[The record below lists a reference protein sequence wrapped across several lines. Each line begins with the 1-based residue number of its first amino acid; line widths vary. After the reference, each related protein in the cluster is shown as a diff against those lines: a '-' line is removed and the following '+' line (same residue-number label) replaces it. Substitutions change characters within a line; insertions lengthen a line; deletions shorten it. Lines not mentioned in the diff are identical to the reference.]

1 MRKKQVLFL
10 GAAMLLTA
18 CAKNPAGVSEG
29 TDSQNPSEK
38 QESVLTK
45 SVSDNDVPAQDA
57 SDKQKHGK
65 NVSDNNVEANAGTS
79 EASDAEKDPESEES
93 SLEEM
98 TTDTDREMEKEST
111 AAHKKTT
118 EGTDV
123 TTKNAADQSS
133 VNKTTVDEATAEGQS
148 QHLSAK
154 ASSADSGSAMT
165 SATTKSKGDRKES
178 TTASSAAAPTTA
190 ASTASTTAAQK
201 ATAAPTMAAPTTAA
215 PTTAAPTT
223 AVPTTAAPTTAAPT
237 TAAPT
242 TAAPTAA
249 AKTLVSLECTYAE
262 TAYTGDT
269 FDKNKLTVKAV
280 YSDGTSEKVQGWSCN
295 SFVFQQGVNNLTI
308 EYGYFTQYTYLMAVD
323 RPAVASSST
332 FTNGHHVYVQ
342 DYDTLGKKHYQEYIS
357 EINKQLQQVNGY
369 RQAVGAPALVLDQ
382 TLCNVAGYRIAE
394 MELESFYSHT
404 HVIGGT
410 DTGVLCMS
418 EVAPLYGTTAL
429 AENISKGTGAISV
442 NALGSMFADAFYN
455 SEKHRAN
462 MENAAYTKIG
472 IAISYD
478 GNTFRCVQVFQ

>member
-1 MRKKQVLFL
+1 
-10 GAAMLLTA
+10 
-18 CAKNPAGVSEG
+18 
-29 TDSQNPSEK
+29 
-38 QESVLTK
+38 
-45 SVSDNDVPAQDA
+45 
-57 SDKQKHGK
+57 
-65 NVSDNNVEANAGTS
+65 
-79 EASDAEKDPESEES
+79 
-93 SLEEM
+93 
-98 TTDTDREMEKEST
+98 
-111 AAHKKTT
+111 
-118 EGTDV
+118 
-123 TTKNAADQSS
+123 
-133 VNKTTVDEATAEGQS
+133 
-148 QHLSAK
+148 
-154 ASSADSGSAMT
+154 
-165 SATTKSKGDRKES
+165 
-178 TTASSAAAPTTA
+178 
-190 ASTASTTAAQK
+190 
-201 ATAAPTMAAPTTAA
+201 
-215 PTTAAPTT
+215 
-223 AVPTTAAPTTAAPT
+223 
-237 TAAPT
+237 
-242 TAAPTAA
+242 
-249 AKTLVSLECTYAE
+249 LECTYAE

-357 EINKQLQQVNGY
+357 EINNGY

-404 HVIGGT
+404 HVIGET